1 MYVVRSGSWSL
12 GAPLARDEQAV
23 PAGQFLIRHIGR
35 PLRFE
40 TVPDT
45 RVKVLVLPAATLS
58 PLLGERQCVS
68 GSADSA
74 EVRLLVAHSNMIYE
88 TAADLGPAGVQA
100 AHSTLIELAK
110 AVARRRVDDAG
121 PQLALALAQAVK
133 DLADNHL
140 ADLELSGTMPA
151 RELNVSVRNL
161 QRAFAAAGESVTAY
175 IRQRRLAEARL
186 ALSAPPSIRL
196 SVSELAAHWQ
206 FADSIHFIR
215 AFKKHYGRTPTD
227 YARSTTAARN

>member
-35 PLRFE
+35 PLHFE

-68 GSADSA
+68 GPADSA

-88 TAADLGPAGVQA
+88 TAADLGPAGVQGA
-100 AHSTLIELAK
+100 QSMLIELAK
-110 AVARRRVDDAG
+110 AFAGRRVDDAG